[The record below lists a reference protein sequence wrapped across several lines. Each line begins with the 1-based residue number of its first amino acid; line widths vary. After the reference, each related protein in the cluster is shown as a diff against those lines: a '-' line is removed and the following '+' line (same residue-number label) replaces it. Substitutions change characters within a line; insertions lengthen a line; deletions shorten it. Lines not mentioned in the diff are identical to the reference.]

1 MMKGQTT
8 TAASTRARVFGNF
21 LRPRQLNIGPR
32 LAACF
37 LIIVFLMGTADVIAV
52 WQFKR
57 IEVPAQ
63 QFYQADQKSLAV
75 MRVHLDLMEFREALT
90 RLAESQDERKF
101 AEEAVS
107 QRDHLLQDVERAEQ
121 TLKSSP
127 YVDQYIPIALK
138 AVGTSLPV
146 QADSLMQ
153 LAKVADWQAVRLRLA
168 NQVRAMAGLTS
179 RLVYD
184 VDQEVA
190 QERMQALASTRQAR
204 RQLTFVLSLTAAFT
218 VLMAALLG
226 WYATR
231 SITGPLAALDAG
243 ALALGRGDF
252 RHVIEIEGEDELTR
266 MGTVFNYAS
275 RRVRELYD
283 ELKLNEARFRS
294 LIERSSDLI
303 MILDHEGKIRYVSPA
318 SVRVTGWTPE
328 KLDGEYLTNFLQ
340 PEDVPRIRAALTGA
354 PATKGPAVEIGFRRS
369 DGNVAILELLANN
382 LLDDPAV
389 AGVIVNARDI
399 TERKRAEEGLREMQA
414 DLARITRVTTMG
426 ELTAS
431 LAHELRQP
439 IAAAMTNARTCL
451 RWLGREQPDIEEALM
466 ATSRVVNDT
475 TRASEI
481 ISRIGSIFRKGE
493 PKREMV
499 ELNGVIEEIMLL
511 LQSEANRNSLSICA
525 KLAPGLPQLTAD
537 RVLLQQVIMNLVLNG
552 IDAMERVGARG
563 SLTITSQQQKDGQ
576 LLVSVSDLGKGLPSE
591 QANQIFNAFFT
602 TKPHGTGMGLT
613 ISRSIVESH
622 GGRLWAAPNV
632 GPGTTFYF
640 SLPVETGTRSQD
652 AHG

>member
-1 MMKGQTT
+1 MNGQATT
-8 TAASTRARVFGNF
+8 DSSTRARVFGKF
-21 LRPRQLNIGPR
+21 LRTRHLKIGPR
-32 LAACF
+32 LTACF
-37 LIIVFLMGTADVIAV
+37 LIIVFLMGTADFIAV

-57 IEVPAQ
+57 IEGPAQ
-63 QFYQADQKSLAV
+63 RFYQADQKSLAV
-75 MRVHLDLMEFREALT
+75 MRVHLDLMYFREALA
-90 RLAESQDERKF
+90 RLAEAQDDRKF
-101 AEEAVS
+101 AEEGVS
-107 QRDHLLQDVERAEQ
+107 QRDHLVQDVERAEQ

-127 YVDQYIPIALK
+127 NVDQYIPITLK

-146 QADSLMQ
+146 QADTLMQ

-168 NQVRAMAGLTS
+168 NQVRAMTGLTS

-184 VDQEVA
+184 VDREVA
-190 QERMQALASTRQAR
+190 QERMQALATTQQAR
-204 RQLTFVLSLTAAFT
+204 GQLSFVLSLTAAFT
-218 VLMAALLG
+218 LLMAVALG

-243 ALALGRGDF
+243 AQALGRGDF
-252 RHVIEIEGEDELTR
+252 RHEIEIEGEDELAR
-266 MGTVFNYAS
+266 VGTIFNYAA

-294 LIERSSDLI
+294 LIEHSSDLI

-318 SVRVTGWTPE
+318 SVRVTGRTPE
-328 KLDGEYLTNFLQ
+328 ELDGKYLTNFL
-340 PEDVPRIRAALTGA
+340 PSEDVPRIRAALTSAAAEPG
-354 PATKGPAVEIGFRRS
+354 TAVEIGFRRA
-369 DGNVAILELLANN
+369 DGNLATLELLANN
-382 LLDDPAV
+382 LLDKPAV
-389 AGVIVNARDI
+389 AGVVVNARDI
-399 TERKRAEEGLREMQA
+399 TERKRAEEALREVQA
-414 DLARITRVTTMG
+414 DLAHITRVTTMG

-451 RWLGREQPDIEEALM
+451 RWLGREQPDIEKART
-466 ATSRVVNDT
+466 ATSRVVNDA

-481 ISRIGSIFRKGE
+481 ISRIGAIFRKGE
-493 PKREMV
+493 PKRELV
-499 ELNGVIEEIMLL
+499 DLNGIIEEIMLL
-511 LQSEANRNSLSICA
+511 LQSEASRHSLSICA

-552 IDAMERVGARG
+552 IDAMENVVAHGN
-563 SLTITSQQQKDGQ
+563 LTITSQQQDGQ
-576 LLVSVSDLGKGLPSE
+576 LLVSVSDMGKGLPSE

-622 GGRLWAAPNV
+622 GGRLWAAPNA

-640 SLPVETGTRSQD
+640 SLPVETLTRS
-652 AHG
+652 

>member
-1 MMKGQTT
+1 MNGQATT
-8 TAASTRARVFGNF
+8 DSSTRARVFGKF
-21 LRPRQLNIGPR
+21 LRTRHLKIGPR
-32 LAACF
+32 LTACF
-37 LIIVFLMGTADVIAV
+37 LIIVFLMGTADFIAV

-57 IEVPAQ
+57 IEGPAQ
-63 QFYQADQKSLAV
+63 RFYQADQKSLAV
-75 MRVHLDLMEFREALT
+75 MRVHLDLMYFREALA
-90 RLAESQDERKF
+90 RLAEAQDDRKF
-101 AEEAVS
+101 AEEGVS
-107 QRDHLLQDVERAEQ
+107 QRDHLVQDVERAEQ

-127 YVDQYIPIALK
+127 NVDQYIPITLK

-146 QADSLMQ
+146 QADTLMQ

-168 NQVRAMAGLTS
+168 NQVRAMTGLTS

-190 QERMQALASTRQAR
+190 QERMQALATTRQAR
-204 RQLTFVLSLTAAFT
+204 GQLSFVLSLTAAFT
-218 VLMAALLG
+218 LLMAVALG

-243 ALALGRGDF
+243 AQALGRGDF
-252 RHVIEIEGEDELTR
+252 RHEIEIEGEDELAR
-266 MGTVFNYAS
+266 VGTIFNYAA

-294 LIERSSDLI
+294 LIEHSSDLI

-318 SVRVTGWTPE
+318 SVRVTGRTPE
-328 KLDGEYLTNFLQ
+328 ELDGKYLTNFL
-340 PEDVPRIRAALTGA
+340 PSEDVPRIRAALTSAAAEPG
-354 PATKGPAVEIGFRRS
+354 TAVEIGFRRA
-369 DGNVAILELLANN
+369 DGNLATLELLANN
-382 LLDDPAV
+382 LLDKPAV
-389 AGVIVNARDI
+389 AGVVVNARDI
-399 TERKRAEEGLREMQA
+399 TERKRAEEALREVQA
-414 DLARITRVTTMG
+414 DLAHITRVTTMG

-451 RWLGREQPDIEEALM
+451 RWLGREQPDIEKART
-466 ATSRVVNDT
+466 ATSRVVNDA

-481 ISRIGSIFRKGE
+481 ISRIGAIFRKGE
-493 PKREMV
+493 PKRELV
-499 ELNGVIEEIMLL
+499 DLNGIIEEIMLL
-511 LQSEANRNSLSICA
+511 LQSEASRHSLSICA

-552 IDAMERVGARG
+552 IDAMENVVAHGN
-563 SLTITSQQQKDGQ
+563 LTITSQQQDGQ
-576 LLVSVSDLGKGLPSE
+576 LLVSVSDMGKGLPSE

-622 GGRLWAAPNV
+622 GGRLWAAPNA
-632 GPGTTFYF
+632 GAGTTFYF
-640 SLPVETGTRSQD
+640 SLPVETRTRS
-652 AHG
+652 

>member
-1 MMKGQTT
+1 MNGQATT
-8 TAASTRARVFGNF
+8 DSSTRARVFGKF
-21 LRPRQLNIGPR
+21 LRTRHLKIGPR
-32 LAACF
+32 LTACF
-37 LIIVFLMGTADVIAV
+37 LIIVFLMGTADFIAV

-57 IEVPAQ
+57 IEGPAQ
-63 QFYQADQKSLAV
+63 RFYQADQKSLAV
-75 MRVHLDLMEFREALT
+75 MRVHLDLMYFREALA
-90 RLAESQDERKF
+90 RLAEAQDDRKF
-101 AEEAVS
+101 AEEGVS
-107 QRDHLLQDVERAEQ
+107 QRDHLVQDVERAEQ

-127 YVDQYIPIALK
+127 NVDQYIPITLK

-146 QADSLMQ
+146 QADTLMQ

-168 NQVRAMAGLTS
+168 NQVRAMTGLTS

-190 QERMQALASTRQAR
+190 QERMQALATTRQAR
-204 RQLTFVLSLTAAFT
+204 GQLSFVLSLTAAFT
-218 VLMAALLG
+218 LLMAVALG

-243 ALALGRGDF
+243 AQALGRGDF
-252 RHVIEIEGEDELTR
+252 RHEIEIEGEDELAR
-266 MGTVFNYAS
+266 VGTIFNYAA

-294 LIERSSDLI
+294 LIEHSSDLI

-318 SVRVTGWTPE
+318 SVRVTGRTPE
-328 KLDGEYLTNFLQ
+328 ELDGKYLTNFL
-340 PEDVPRIRAALTGA
+340 PSEDVPRIRAALTSAAAEPG
-354 PATKGPAVEIGFRRS
+354 TAVEIGFRRA
-369 DGNVAILELLANN
+369 DGNLATLELLANN
-382 LLDDPAV
+382 LLDKPAV
-389 AGVIVNARDI
+389 AGVVVNARDI
-399 TERKRAEEGLREMQA
+399 TERRRAEEALREVQA
-414 DLARITRVTTMG
+414 DLAHITRVTTMG

-451 RWLGREQPDIEEALM
+451 RWLGREQPDIEKART
-466 ATSRVVNDT
+466 ATSRVVNDA

-481 ISRIGSIFRKGE
+481 ISRIGAIFRKGE
-493 PKREMV
+493 PKRELV
-499 ELNGVIEEIMLL
+499 DLNGIIEEIMLL
-511 LQSEANRNSLSICA
+511 LQSEASRHSLSICA

-552 IDAMERVGARG
+552 IDAMENVVVHGN
-563 SLTITSQQQKDGQ
+563 LTITSQQQDGQ
-576 LLVSVSDLGKGLPSE
+576 LLVSVSDMGKGLPSE

-622 GGRLWAAPNV
+622 GGRLWAAPNA

-640 SLPVETGTRSQD
+640 SLPVETRTRS
-652 AHG
+652 

>member
-1 MMKGQTT
+1 MNGQATT
-8 TAASTRARVFGNF
+8 DSSTRARVFGKF
-21 LRPRQLNIGPR
+21 LRTRHLKIGPR
-32 LAACF
+32 LTACF
-37 LIIVFLMGTADVIAV
+37 LIIVFLMGTADFIAV

-57 IEVPAQ
+57 IEGPAQ
-63 QFYQADQKSLAV
+63 RFYQADQKSLAV
-75 MRVHLDLMEFREALT
+75 MRVHLDLMYFREALA
-90 RLAESQDERKF
+90 RLAEAQDDRKF
-101 AEEAVS
+101 AEEGVS
-107 QRDHLLQDVERAEQ
+107 QRDHLVQDVERAEQ

-127 YVDQYIPIALK
+127 NVDQYIPITLK

-146 QADSLMQ
+146 QADTLMQ

-168 NQVRAMAGLTS
+168 NQVRAMTGLTS

-184 VDQEVA
+184 VDREVA
-190 QERMQALASTRQAR
+190 QERMQALATTQQAR
-204 RQLTFVLSLTAAFT
+204 GQLSFVLSLTAAFT
-218 VLMAALLG
+218 LLMAVALG

-243 ALALGRGDF
+243 AQALGRGDF
-252 RHVIEIEGEDELTR
+252 RHEIEIEGEDELAR
-266 MGTVFNYAS
+266 VGTIFNYAA

-294 LIERSSDLI
+294 LIEHSSDLI

-318 SVRVTGWTPE
+318 SVRVTGRTPE
-328 KLDGEYLTNFLQ
+328 ELDGEYLTNFL
-340 PEDVPRIRAALTGA
+340 PSEDVPRIRAALTSAAAEPG
-354 PATKGPAVEIGFRRS
+354 TAVEIGFRRA
-369 DGNVAILELLANN
+369 DGNLATLELLANN
-382 LLDDPAV
+382 LLDKPAV
-389 AGVIVNARDI
+389 AGVVVNARDI
-399 TERKRAEEGLREMQA
+399 TERKRAEEALREVQA
-414 DLARITRVTTMG
+414 DLAHITRVTTMG

-451 RWLGREQPDIEEALM
+451 RWLGREQPDIEKART
-466 ATSRVVNDT
+466 ATSRVVNDA

-481 ISRIGSIFRKGE
+481 ISRIGAIFRKGE
-493 PKREMV
+493 PKRELV
-499 ELNGVIEEIMLL
+499 DLNGIIEEIMLL
-511 LQSEANRNSLSICA
+511 LQSEASRHSLSICA

-552 IDAMERVGARG
+552 IDAMENVVAHGN
-563 SLTITSQQQKDGQ
+563 LTITSQQQDGQ
-576 LLVSVSDLGKGLPSE
+576 LLVSVSDMGKGLPSE

-622 GGRLWAAPNV
+622 GGRLWAAPNA

-640 SLPVETGTRSQD
+640 SLPVESGTRS
-652 AHG
+652 

>member
-1 MMKGQTT
+1 MNGQATT
-8 TAASTRARVFGNF
+8 DSSTRARVFGKF
-21 LRPRQLNIGPR
+21 LRTRHLKIGPR
-32 LAACF
+32 LTACF
-37 LIIVFLMGTADVIAV
+37 LIIVFLMGTADFIAV

-57 IEVPAQ
+57 IEGPAQ
-63 QFYQADQKSLAV
+63 RFYQADQKSLAV
-75 MRVHLDLMEFREALT
+75 MRVHLDLMYFREALA
-90 RLAESQDERKF
+90 RLAEAQDDRKF
-101 AEEAVS
+101 AEEGVS
-107 QRDHLLQDVERAEQ
+107 QRDHLVQDVERAEQ

-127 YVDQYIPIALK
+127 NVDQYIPITLK

-146 QADSLMQ
+146 QADTLMQ

-168 NQVRAMAGLTS
+168 NQVRAMTGLTS

-190 QERMQALASTRQAR
+190 QERMQALATTQQAR
-204 RQLTFVLSLTAAFT
+204 GQLSFVLSLTAAFT
-218 VLMAALLG
+218 LLMAVALG

-243 ALALGRGDF
+243 AQALGRGDF
-252 RHVIEIEGEDELTR
+252 RHEIEIEGEDELAR
-266 MGTVFNYAS
+266 VGTIFNYAA

-294 LIERSSDLI
+294 LIEHSSDLI

-318 SVRVTGWTPE
+318 SVRVTGRTPE
-328 KLDGEYLTNFLQ
+328 ELDGKYLTNFL
-340 PEDVPRIRAALTGA
+340 PSEDVPRIRAALTSAAAEPG
-354 PATKGPAVEIGFRRS
+354 TAVEIGFRRA
-369 DGNVAILELLANN
+369 DGNLATLELLANN
-382 LLDDPAV
+382 LLDKPAV
-389 AGVIVNARDI
+389 AGVVVNARDI
-399 TERKRAEEGLREMQA
+399 TERKRAEEALREVQA
-414 DLARITRVTTMG
+414 DLAHITRVTTMG

-451 RWLGREQPDIEEALM
+451 RWLGREQPDIEKART
-466 ATSRVVNDT
+466 ATSRVVNDA

-481 ISRIGSIFRKGE
+481 ISRIGAIFRKGE
-493 PKREMV
+493 PKRELV
-499 ELNGVIEEIMLL
+499 DLNGIIEEIMLL
-511 LQSEANRNSLSICA
+511 LQSEASRHSLSICA

-552 IDAMERVGARG
+552 IDAMENVDAHGN
-563 SLTITSQQQKDGQ
+563 LTITSQQQDGQ
-576 LLVSVSDLGKGLPSE
+576 LLVSVSDMGKGLPSE

-622 GGRLWAAPNV
+622 GGRLWAAPNA

-640 SLPVETGTRSQD
+640 SLPVESGTRS
-652 AHG
+652 

>member
-1 MMKGQTT
+1 MMNGQATRDD
-8 TAASTRARVFGNF
+8 STRARLFGKL
-21 LRPRQLNIGPR
+21 LRPRRLNIGPR

-37 LIIVFLMGTADVIAV
+37 LIIVFLMGTADFIAL

-63 QFYQADQKSLAV
+63 RFYQADQKSLAV
-75 MRVHLDLMEFREALT
+75 MRVHLDLMEFREALA
-90 RLAESQDERKF
+90 RLAETQDDRKF

-107 QRDHLLQDVERAEQ
+107 QRDHFVQDVEHAEQ
-121 TLKSSP
+121 TLSSSP
-127 YVDQYIPIALK
+127 YVDQYISITLG
-138 AVGTSLPV
+138 AVGTSLPM

-153 LAKVADWQAVRLRLA
+153 LVKVADWQAVSLRLA
-168 NQVRAMAGLTS
+168 NQVLAMTGLTS

-184 VDQEVA
+184 VNQEVA
-190 QERMQALASTRQAR
+190 QERMQALANTQQAR
-204 RQLTFVLSLTAAFT
+204 QQLSLVLSLTAVFT
-218 VLMAALLG
+218 LLMAVTLG

-243 ALALGRGDF
+243 AQALGRGDF
-252 RHVIEIEGEDELTR
+252 RHEIRIEGEDELAR
-266 MGTVFNYAS
+266 VGTAFNYAAQ
-275 RRVRELYD
+275 RVRELYD

-294 LIERSSDLI
+294 LIEHSSDLI

-318 SVRVTGWTPE
+318 SARITGRTPE
-328 KLDGEYLTNFLQ
+328 ELDGEYLTDFLQ
-340 PEDVPRIRAALTGA
+340 SGDVSRIRAALTGA
-354 PATKGPAVEIGFRRS
+354 PAEPGPAVEIGFRRA
-369 DGNVAILELLANN
+369 DGNLATLELLTSN
-382 LLDDPAV
+382 LLDEPAV
-389 AGVIVNARDI
+389 AGVVVNARDI
-399 TERKRAEEGLREMQA
+399 TERKRAEEALREAQA
-414 DLARITRVTTMG
+414 DLAHITRVTTMG

-451 RWLGREQPDIEEALM
+451 RWLGREQPDIEEARM

-493 PKREMV
+493 PKREV
-499 ELNGVIEEIMLL
+499 VDLNGIIEEIMLL
-511 LQSEANRNSLSICA
+511 LQSEAARHSLSICA

-552 IDAMERVGARG
+552 IDAMEKVGARG
-563 SLTITSQQQKDGQ
+563 NLTITSQQQKNGQ
-576 LLVSVSDLGKGLPSE
+576 LLVSVSDMGKGLPSE
-591 QANQIFNAFFT
+591 QASQIFNAFFT

-622 GGRLWAAPNV
+622 GGRIWAAPNA

-640 SLPVETGTRSQD
+640 SLPIETATRSHD
-652 AHG
+652 VRG